1 MTRRTGGA
9 TTASVRKPARTTA
22 LPTPP
27 VPPPPASGPA
37 PAPSRS
43 RAWLKLLLVLICA
56 VLLLAPAALAA
67 GLTARQP
74 TEYAAEVELLHE
86 PEDASS
92 VEIVDRAMATHEVLL
107 QRRALLQDTAEE
119 VDRSPRALADDL
131 TVELVGGSS
140 VLRVRVVD
148 VDPERARE
156 TLEVLTDLYLP
167 SAVLLAPA
175 TDIGRLRVLEPP
187 AVLLEPAGPQPA
199 RAGAAGLLLG
209 LLLVGAFLTVLRL
222 RRRRDRVR

>member
-1 MTRRTGGA
+1 MTRRGGGA

-27 VPPPPASGPA
+27 VPPPVPTGPTR
-37 PAPSRS
+37 PRS
-43 RAWLKLLLVLICA
+43 RTWLTTLLLVLICA

-67 GLTARQP
+67 GLTVRQP
-74 TEYAAEVELLHE
+74 TEYAAEVELLHA
-86 PEDASS
+86 PEDTGS

-107 QRRALLQDTAEE
+107 QRRALLQDIAEE
-119 VDRSPRALADDL
+119 VGRSPRALADDL

-148 VDPERARE
+148 VDPDRARE
-156 TLEVLTDLYLP
+156 TLDVLTDRYLRP
-167 SAVLLAPA
+167 ATLLAST
-175 TDIGRLRVLEPP
+175 TDIGRLRVVEPP
-187 AVLLEPAGPQPA
+187 AVLQEPAGPQPA